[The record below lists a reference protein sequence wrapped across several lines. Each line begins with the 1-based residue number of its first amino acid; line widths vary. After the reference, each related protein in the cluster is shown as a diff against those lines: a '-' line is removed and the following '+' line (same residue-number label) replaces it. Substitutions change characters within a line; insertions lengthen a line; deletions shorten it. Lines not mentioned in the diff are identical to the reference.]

1 MTYLNPDRIFDPEPA
16 VRKIARDLYESVQ
29 DLPILSPHTHVDPKI
44 LADNG
49 PFPDPTELILIP
61 DHYILRLLYSHG
73 IRLEDFG
80 VPAASDETSIETDHR
95 KIWQLFG
102 EHYHLFTGTPTG
114 LWLDTEFVEVFG
126 IHEKLTG
133 ETALSIY
140 DRLLEKLQSEEFLP
154 RKMYDRFNIEV
165 LATTDAPFDTLED
178 HKLIRESDWDGRIIP
193 TFRPD
198 SVTDLSHF
206 QWHNNV
212 RRLGS
217 VCGHEITSYA
227 TFIKAL
233 EERRSFFKTMGCTA
247 TDHSMESPMTHR
259 LSDGEAENLFQR
271 ALKGRIET
279 NQAHS
284 FTAHM
289 LMEMARMSTEDG
301 LVMQIHPGIMRN
313 HNLKVS
319 NQFGP
324 DKGGDIPIRTEYTR
338 NLQELLNTYG
348 NDTSFR
354 LIVFTLDETVYAREL
369 APLAGHY
376 PAMWLGPPWW
386 FNDSVQGMTIFR
398 ERITES
404 AGFHKT
410 VGFIDDTRAFPSIP
424 ARHDVSR
431 RVDANFLARQVAR
444 HIIGMDDAWKII
456 RALSY
461 DLGKKA
467 YHL

>member
-1 MTYLNPDRIFDPEPA
+1 MSYLNPDRIFDPEPA
-16 VRKIARDLYESVQ
+16 VRKIARELYESVRE
-29 DLPILSPHTHVDPKI
+29 LPILSPHGHVGSGLFSQNK
-44 LADNG
+44 
-49 PFPDPTELILIP
+49 PFPDPTELILLP
-61 DHYILRLLYSHG
+61 DHYIFRLLYSHG
-73 IRLEDFG
+73 IGMEDFG
-80 VPAASDETSIETDHR
+80 VPTSDGTSIEEDHR

-102 EHYHLFTGTPTG
+102 EHYHLFAGTPTG

-126 IHEKLTG
+126 IHEKFTG

-140 DRLLEKLQSEEFLP
+140 DQLLEKLQSDEFLP
-154 RKMYDRFNIEV
+154 RKMFDRFNIEV

-178 HKLIRESDWDGRIIP
+178 HKLIRESNWDGRIIP

-198 SVTDLSHF
+198 PVTDLSHF
-206 QWHNNV
+206 QWHDNLS
-212 RRLGS
+212 RLGS

-227 TFIKAL
+227 AFIQAL
-233 EERRSFFKTMGCTA
+233 EERRSFFKTMGCRA
-247 TDHSMESPMTHR
+247 TDHSVESPMTHR
-259 LSDGEAENLFQR
+259 LSDGEAEALFQR
-271 ALKGRIET
+271 ALRGTIEEKE
-279 NQAHS
+279 AHS

-313 HNLKVS
+313 HNLKVF
-319 NQFGP
+319 NRFGLVM
-324 DKGGDIPIRTEYTR
+324 GGDIPIRTEYTR
-338 NLQELLNTYG
+338 NLHELLNTYG

-398 ERITES
+398 ERITET

-410 VGFIDDTRAFPSIP
+410 VGFIDDSRAFPSIP

-444 HIIGMDDAWKII
+444 HIIGRDDARKII
-456 RALSY
+456 RTLTY